1 MSLERYLIWSFE
13 RGAWWRPARRG
24 YTKEL
29 AEAGRYPPQE
39 ARDIVFEANRYT
51 KEQME
56 IMVPEGDGARFAEA
70 MEK

>member
-1 MSLERYLIWSFE
+1 MSEERYLIWSFE
-13 RGAWWRPARRG
+13 RGAWWRPARMG

-29 AEAGRYPPQE
+29 TEAGRYSPRE
-39 ARDIVFEANRYT
+39 AREIVLEANRYT

-56 IMVPEGDGARFAEA
+56 MMVPEEDGARFAEA